1 MTAPRGYAIARLEGV
16 ELGPEIAEYIGRIE
30 ETMTPFGGRFLVHGG
45 RLVPVEGAWG
55 GDLVMLEFPD
65 LARAEEWYR
74 SPGYQAI
81 LPLRTGHA
89 ASTVVLVEG
98 VSDGHHASDKLARL
112 FSGWRPALRA
122 LSRARRGRR
131 PPIRRA
137 RPDTAPGG
145 RGAVGRSGSRPTA
158 PCPRRPT

>member
-98 VSDGHHASDKLARL
+98 VSDGHHASDKLAQL
-112 FSGWRPALRA
+112 FPEGGPPSGR
-122 LSRARRGRR
+122 
-131 PPIRRA
+131 
-137 RPDTAPGG
+137 
-145 RGAVGRSGSRPTA
+145 
-158 PCPRRPT
+158 